1 MYNMEFFFENV
12 NMISN
17 RRGVNCNAK
26 QRNFITINFL
36 DEKKGGLLYTWFY
49 WAKVDIIKKGKQT

>member
-17 RRGVNCNAK
+17 RRFFQ
-26 QRNFITINFL
+26 QRNFITIYFL
-36 DEKKGGLLYTWFY
+36 EEKKGGSL
-49 WAKVDIIKKGKQT
+49 